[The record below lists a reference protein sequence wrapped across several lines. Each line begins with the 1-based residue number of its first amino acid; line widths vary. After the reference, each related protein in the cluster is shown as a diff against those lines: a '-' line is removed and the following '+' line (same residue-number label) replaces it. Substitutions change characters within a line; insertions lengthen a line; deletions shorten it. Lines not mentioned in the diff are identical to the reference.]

1 MRNFTSSKLFRLLA
15 IICRLWLAAILL
27 YAAVPKLQDPAA
39 FAKAIANY
47 RMALPIVGMNYV
59 YLMAWFLPAMEAV
72 IGVLLIFGFWRRGA
86 SLLTG
91 VIMLMFIAALASA
104 LARNLNI
111 DCGCFDPAG
120 GEDVSAGMALLRDV
134 GLMALVALTWF
145 LRSRLT
151 AGSAKCEVRGEEN
164 P

>member
-1 MRNFTSSKLFRLLA
+1 MTNVTSSKLVRLLA
-15 IICRLWLAAILL
+15 IICRLWLAGILL
-27 YAAVPKLQDPAA
+27 YAALPKLQDPAA

-86 SLLTG
+86 SLMVG
-91 VIMLMFIAALASA
+91 AMMLVFIVALASA

-111 DCGCFDPAG
+111 DCGCFGLTELGAEIAHKVG
-120 GEDVSAGMALLRDV
+120 LKRLLEDVAYL
-134 GLMALVALTWF
+134 LMASVIFWEATI
-145 LRSRLT
+145 SRKRRVQ
-151 AGSAKCEVRGEEN
+151 A
-164 P
+164 